1 MPAYGGSDDGIDPR
15 TPVKYPKSG
24 ICPLQVCAIF
34 HKKKMRRF
42 FLFILVLSLAWQPVA
57 AQDDQLLVSQDTGYI
72 PSTADS
78 IVIRRDNSHVQS
90 IIDSFARE
98 QKERDKKSKLNA
110 MLRIGM
116 GVVMLGVFIVGMR
129 RKKKG

>member
-1 MPAYGGSDDGIDPR
+1 
-15 TPVKYPKSG
+15 
-24 ICPLQVCAIF
+24 
-34 HKKKMRRF
+34 MRRF